1 MRRVAFWS
9 IVTVL
14 ISAPFG
20 AGTALAG
27 GTLVLLNEEGEE
39 VIRLDEEI
47 QSSGLHTLELG
58 RYLLKVDEPGAYS
71 MLIGN
76 STILQIDQVEGDVD
90 SIDEEDLSL
99 VVFDADLYPG
109 DQGQREAV
117 AEEAGDRIEFQL
129 TAHNLPEIYGW
140 SMTLEYDTEQIA
152 YVTDSFSPSTFIPNI
167 MILERDIEGGLE
179 IGGANFSKD
188 LASGD
193 GDLGNLGFEVL
204 AGFSGRAE
212 LMITD
217 FTVRKLDSIDGLEIE
232 SVAAITG
239 EIEEEEEDLS
249 LVVFD
254 ADLYPGDQGQREAVA
269 EEAGDRIEFQLTA
282 HNLPEI
288 YGWSMTLEYD
298 TEQIAYVTDSFSP
311 STFIPN
317 IMILERDIEGGLE
330 IGGANFSKDLASG
343 DGDLGNLGFEVLA
356 GFSGRAELM
365 ITDFTVRKL
374 DSIDG
379 LEIESVAAITGE
391 IEEEEEDIPPLSG
404 DEALSQLREENAC
417 PGCDLSGVDLTR
429 EDLHEADLS
438 GADLSDANLFRTDLS
453 NAVLE
458 GAILREAKMLQTDLR
473 EANLRDS
480 DLSGAKLISAKLQG
494 ADLTGANLDDASL
507 NGARLTGAIWID
519 DTECGAGSVGR
530 CRQ

>member
-239 EIEEEEEDLS
+239 EIEEEEED
-249 LVVFD
+249 
-254 ADLYPGDQGQREAVA
+254 
-269 EEAGDRIEFQLTA
+269 
-282 HNLPEI
+282 
-288 YGWSMTLEYD
+288 
-298 TEQIAYVTDSFSP
+298 
-311 STFIPN
+311 
-317 IMILERDIEGGLE
+317 
-330 IGGANFSKDLASG
+330 
-343 DGDLGNLGFEVLA
+343 
-356 GFSGRAELM
+356 
-365 ITDFTVRKL
+365 
-374 DSIDG
+374 
-379 LEIESVAAITGE
+379 
-391 IEEEEEDIPPLSG
+391 IPPLSG

-458 GAILREAKMLQTDLR
+458 GAILCEAKMLQTDLR